1 VIQSILLSKGPPN
14 AVALFACP
22 GVTNMPER
30 HLIDEDLA
38 AYFTGRPKSTIRR
51 WAAEG
56 RITRH
61 HDHRARRNGVRYNL
75 WELPAATRDPDTKAL
90 IAAGATPPIKDQ
102 ADELVAA

>member
-1 VIQSILLSKGPPN
+1 MIHSIFLSKGPPKP
-14 AVALFACP
+14 VAFSRAP
-22 GVTNMPER
+22 GVTTMPQ

-61 HDHRARRNGVRYNL
+61 QGNGLRRNGVRYDVM
-75 WELPAATRDPDTKAL
+75 ELPAATRDPDSREL
-90 IAAGATPPIKDQ
+90 LEPGATPPVRESVL
-102 ADELVAA
+102 AGVAA

>member
-1 VIQSILLSKGPPN
+1 MIHSIFLSKGPPKP
-14 AVALFACP
+14 VALLRAL
-22 GVTNMPER
+22 GVINMPQ

-61 HDHRARRNGVRYNL
+61 QDHATRRNGVRYDVM
-75 WELPAATRDPDTKAL
+75 ELPAATRDPDTKAL
-90 IAAGATPPIKDQ
+90 IQPGAAPPVKDH
-102 ADELVAA
+102 ASDLIAA

>member
-1 VIQSILLSKGPPN
+1 VIHSIFLSKGPPPP
-14 AVALFACP
+14 VALSRAP
-22 GVTNMPER
+22 GVNNMPQ

-61 HDHRARRNGVRYNL
+61 QDHGLRRNGVRYDVM
-75 WELPAATRDPDTKAL
+75 ELPAATRDPDTKAL
-90 IAAGATPPIKDQ
+90 IQAGATPPIKDQ
-102 ADELVAA
+102 ASDLIAA